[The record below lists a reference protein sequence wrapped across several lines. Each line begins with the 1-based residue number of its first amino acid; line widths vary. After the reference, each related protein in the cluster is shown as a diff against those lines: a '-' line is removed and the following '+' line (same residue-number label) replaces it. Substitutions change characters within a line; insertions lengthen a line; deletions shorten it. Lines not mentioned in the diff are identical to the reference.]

1 MSEGP
6 TGRPLWLPFV
16 ALAASIAVADQLT
29 KAWLVSFLAPG
40 QSTSVVGDLVR
51 LVHAQNSGGLFGLLR
66 GYALPFGLLSL
77 VAISAIVIVHGKSGR
92 SPVMTL
98 ALGLL
103 LGGAI
108 GNVIDRLRL
117 EYVVDWVDIGIGSLR
132 WYTFNVADTAISA
145 SLALL
150 LAMSIWPWLSTRVG
164 RGRQDRQSGERRDG
178 PAAEHG

>member
-1 MSEGP
+1 MSRGA
-6 TGRPLWLPFV
+6 TGRPLWVPFV
-16 ALAASIAVADQLT
+16 ALAAAIAIVDQLT

-66 GYALPFGLLSL
+66 GYALPFGILSL
-77 VAISAIVIVHGKSGR
+77 GAIAAIAVFHAKSGR

-108 GNVIDRLRL
+108 GNLVDRLRL
-117 EYVVDWVDIGIGSLR
+117 EYVVDFVDIGIGSLR
-132 WYTFNVADTAISA
+132 WYTFNVADASISA
-145 SLALL
+145 SIALL
-150 LAMSIWPWLSTRVG
+150 LAMSVWPWVA
-164 RGRQDRQSGERRDG
+164 ERIGRDG